1 MGVSVILT
9 GPMGSGKTSIGQLL
23 SAQLGYEFIDLDA
36 LIVEKVGKS
45 INQLFADEG
54 EISFRDHESAVLSAL
69 VGRQNIVLSTGG
81 GVVVREQNRQQLHT
95 LGLVVNLTASVKE
108 LAKRLLKVTDRP
120 LLTGDEPLEARIERI
135 MIDREQFYA
144 DADIRIDTTGK
155 TLEDVAAI
163 ILSFCMKRR
172 LRTR

>member
-1 MGVSVILT
+1 MGESVILT

-54 EISFRDHESAVLSAL
+54 EISFRDHESSVLSAL
-69 VGRQNIVLSTGG
+69 VGQQNIVLSTGG
-81 GVVVREQNRQQLHT
+81 GVVIREQNRQQLHA